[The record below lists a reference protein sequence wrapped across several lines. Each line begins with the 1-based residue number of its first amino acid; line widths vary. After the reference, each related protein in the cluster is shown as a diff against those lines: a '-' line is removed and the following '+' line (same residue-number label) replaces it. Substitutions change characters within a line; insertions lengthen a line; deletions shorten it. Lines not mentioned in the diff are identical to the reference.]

1 MSSATG
7 NKGGPQDMSE
17 EELLAPWYV
26 TGKLEE
32 AEARELEALAKEDPE
47 FLALL
52 AEAGREQQATAAVNE
67 GLGKPS
73 PAVWERLERSI
84 EHESREEAGA
94 QRASFFEGI
103 KTKVSGFFS
112 GLTMPQ
118 WQAIAAAAVAICVV
132 QAGAIAYYA
141 QERQPARYGTASGP
155 ASSTAAKRAFIVSFS
170 QAATMAD
177 INALLDD
184 AGASIVDGPSA
195 DALYHL
201 AMRDDTVE
209 AKDIA
214 YKKLRASSAVKMV
227 LPEK

>member
-17 EELLAPWYV
+17 EDLLAPWHV
-26 TGKLEE
+26 TGKLDE

-47 FLALL
+47 FAALL
-52 AEAGREQQATAAVNE
+52 AEAGRERHATAAVNE
-67 GLGKPS
+67 ELGKPS
-73 PAVWERLERSI
+73 PAVWARLECSI
-84 EHESREEAGA
+84 EEGSREEARVR
-94 QRASFFEGI
+94 RAGLFEGI
-103 KTKVSGFFS
+103 KTTVSGFFS

-118 WQAIAAAAVAICVV
+118 WQAIAAAAVAICVI
-132 QAGAIAYYA
+132 QAGAIAYYG

-155 ASSTAAKRAFIVSFS
+155 ASSAAAKRAFIVTFS
-170 QAATMAD
+170 DTATMAD

-184 AGASIVDGPSA
+184 AGANIVDGPSA

-201 AMRDDTVE
+201 AMRNDTLE

-214 YKKLRASSAVKMV
+214 YKKLRASPAVKLV